1 MARGWSLRET
11 ARKSGM
17 DPGHLSKVER
27 GQAGVSV
34 EQLKRLADV
43 LGLTELSTLLTP
55 YSGASQ

>member
-1 MARGWSLRET
+1 MARGMSLRET

-27 GQAGVSV
+27 GQAGVSIG
-34 EQLKRLADV
+34 QLKRLADV

-55 YSGASQ
+55 YSGAEQ